1 MPQARLLYAS
11 RIHFASRKF
20 NTFHGNSL
28 SPTDT
33 TNYSL
38 FSHGFFETNPYAE
51 IITKRTSNDRKI
63 THPKSTSGKPG
74 CKTLHPAAVQNERQ
88 RTKIYQSPCEL
99 KRNKENIITPV
110 LKKSDL
116 LSQILSKSME
126 THFGPQCNKTL
137 EETIHRLAKDFELSR
152 HGEKSILMQF
162 HRHNNT
168 NKLLW
173 Y

>member
-28 SPTDT
+28 NPTDT

-63 THPKSTSGKPG
+63 THPKSTGRKPG
-74 CKTLHPAAVQNERQ
+74 CKTFHPATVQNERQ
-88 RTKIYQSPCEL
+88 RTKIYQIGSPSAIQAGRCG
-99 KRNKENIITPV
+99 RMARV
-110 LKKSDL
+110 YKKFTNL
-116 LSQILSKSME
+116 ILF
-126 THFGPQCNKTL
+126 TG
-137 EETIHRLAKDFELSR
+137 
-152 HGEKSILMQF
+152 
-162 HRHNNT
+162 
-168 NKLLW
+168 

>member
-11 RIHFASRKF
+11 RIHFASRNF

-28 SPTDT
+28 NPTDT

-63 THPKSTSGKPG
+63 THPKSTGRKPG

-88 RTKIYQSPCEL
+88 RTKI
-99 KRNKENIITPV
+99 
-110 LKKSDL
+110 
-116 LSQILSKSME
+116 LSKPMR
-126 THFGPQCNKTL
+126 TKTKQRKYNHPSSKKIRPIVSNSVKKHGIAL
-137 EETIHRLAKDFELSR
+137 WNPMQQNSRRNYSSLSKR
-152 HGEKSILMQF
+152 F
-162 HRHNNT
+162 
-168 NKLLW
+168 
-173 Y
+173 

>member
-28 SPTDT
+28 NPTDT

-63 THPKSTSGKPG
+63 THPKSTGRKPE
-74 CKTLHPAAVQNERQ
+74 CKTLHPATVQNEQHRY
-88 RTKIYQSPCEL
+88 TNPTVSQSERCIPCWVAERINSSRCL
-99 KRNKENIITPV
+99 TVSHSWSSYKNQ
-110 LKKSDL
+110 
-116 LSQILSKSME
+116 SQPFCHQIWH
-126 THFGPQCNKTL
+126 TCC
-137 EETIHRLAKDFELSR
+137 A
-152 HGEKSILMQF
+152 
-162 HRHNNT
+162 
-168 NKLLW
+168 
-173 Y
+173 

>member
-28 SPTDT
+28 NPTDT

-63 THPKSTSGKPG
+63 THPKSTGRKPG
-74 CKTLHPAAVQNERQ
+74 CKTFHPAMMHWQRDQQSKDTLETSIPWDKYAPGNLIHAPDDNEEYE
-88 RTKIYQSPCEL
+88 KALYSFES
-99 KRNKENIITPV
+99 V
-110 LKKSDL
+110 LK
-116 LSQILSKSME
+116 SKKAITDME
-126 THFGPQCNKTL
+126 ML
-137 EETIHRLAKDFELSR
+137 Y
-152 HGEKSILMQF
+152 
-162 HRHNNT
+162 NT
-168 NKLLW
+168 MRKK
-173 Y
+173 